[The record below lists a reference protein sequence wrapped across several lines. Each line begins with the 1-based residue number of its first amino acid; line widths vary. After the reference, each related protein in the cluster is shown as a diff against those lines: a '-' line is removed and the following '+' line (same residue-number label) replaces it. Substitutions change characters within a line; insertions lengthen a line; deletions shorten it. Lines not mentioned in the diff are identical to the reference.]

1 MIGGNLAD
9 VDPAEALTTRLAG
22 ALADLGL
29 RHVVISPGSRSTP
42 LALAF
47 TAEPRITA
55 HVLLDERSAGFFAL
69 GIAKQGGVPTAL
81 VCTSGTA
88 AAHYLPSVVEAGQ
101 ARVPLLILTAD
112 RPPELRGVAAPQ
124 TIDQIDL
131 YGSAVRMFHDI
142 GVPDEVIADGA
153 PSLALR
159 AWSAALDAPQGPVHL
174 NFPFREPLASP
185 TEAVEPTTLRHHRGE
200 VQLPPEA
207 LVGLG
212 ERLSGRRALIVVGG
226 YQRPGF
232 AAATAMLSGEASIPV
247 LADIQCRFPSPS
259 TIVHGDLLAT
269 AGFLSEYEPEIIIR
283 VGHLPTSR
291 PIWSWLQETGAEQ
304 VTLDD
309 AGWRDPLDA
318 ATVVYRADP
327 AVTFADLS
335 GRVAPAPSSWL
346 PTWQAADRAVGLAV
360 GRVLETEPFPNEP
373 AIARAVWESTPTGA
387 TIYAAS
393 SMPIRD
399 LDSFAGSTRGE
410 IATLSN
416 RGANGIDGLLSAAAG
431 SSVSDGRRV
440 VVLAGDLSVLHDATA
455 LGVIAGLDL
464 PVTIVAVNNDGGG
477 IFHFLPQADR
487 LASDR
492 FEMLFGT
499 PHGHSLTRIAEA
511 FGVPSRE
518 VGDEHDLR
526 AAIASATGPS
536 LIEIHTDRVK
546 NVKVHERLRA
556 AAREALSK

>member
-29 RHVVISPGSRSTP
+29 RHAVISPGSRSTP

-47 TAEPRITA
+47 AAEPRITG

-69 GIAKQGGVPTAL
+69 GIAKQAGVPTAL

-101 ARVPLLILTAD
+101 ARVPLLVLTAD

-131 YGSAVRMFHDI
+131 YGSAVRMFHDV

-153 PSLALR
+153 ASLALR

-212 ERLSGRRALIVVGG
+212 ERLSSRRALIVAGG

-269 AGFLSEYEPEIIIR
+269 AGFLREYEPEIIVR
-283 VGHLPTSR
+283 VGHIPTSR

-304 VTLDD
+304 ITLDD
-309 AGWRDPLDA
+309 AGSRDPLDT
-318 ATVVYRADP
+318 ATVAYRADP
-327 AVTFADLS
+327 AVTFADLC
-335 GRVAPAPSSWL
+335 GHVAPAPASWL

-360 GRVLETEPFPNEP
+360 DRVLETEHFPNEP
-373 AIARAVWESTPTGA
+373 AIARAAWESTPAGA

-399 LDSFAGSTRGE
+399 LDSFSGSTRGE

-431 SSVSDGRRV
+431 SSASDGRRV
-440 VVLAGDLSVLHDATA
+440 VVLAGDLSALHDATA

-464 PVTIVAVNNDGGG
+464 PITIVAVNNDGGG

-487 LASDR
+487 LTSDR

-518 VGDEHDLR
+518 VTDERDLR
-526 AAIASATGPS
+526 AAIATADGPS
-536 LIEIHTDRVK
+536 LI
-546 NVKVHERLRA
+546 
-556 AAREALSK
+556 